1 MSKLKLYSIL
11 LQVAAKNNHKLL
23 RFFLLDEMKTKLSK
37 TQFYLTLFLEK
48 QPQKNVLL
56 YNFLE
61 KYIQNN
67 YQAIINSY
75 LK

>member
-1 MSKLKLYSIL
+1 
-11 LQVAAKNNHKLL
+11 
-23 RFFLLDEMKTKLSK
+23 MKTKLSK
-37 TQFYLTLFLEK
+37 TQFYLTLFLAK

>member
-1 MSKLKLYSIL
+1 MSKIKLYSIL
-11 LQVAAKNNHKLL
+11 LQLATKNNHKLL

-37 TQFYLTLFLEK
+37 TQFYLTLFLAK

>member
-1 MSKLKLYSIL
+1 
-11 LQVAAKNNHKLL
+11 
-23 RFFLLDEMKTKLSK
+23 MKTKLSK
-37 TQFYLTLFLEK
+37 RQFYLTLFLAK
-48 QPQKNVLL
+48 QQQKNIVL

-67 YQAIINSY
+67 YQSIIKCY

>member
-11 LQVAAKNNHKLL
+11 LQLSSKNNHKLL
-23 RFFLLDEMKTKLSK
+23 RFFILDEMKTKLSK
-37 TQFYLTLFLEK
+37 SQFYLTLFLSK
-48 QPQKNVLL
+48 QPQKNIVL

-67 YQAIINSY
+67 YQTIINRY

>member
-1 MSKLKLYSIL
+1 MSKLKLYSLL

>member
-11 LQVAAKNNHKLL
+11 LQLATKNNHKLL
-23 RFFLLDEMKTKLSK
+23 RFFILDEMKTKLSK
-37 TQFYLTLFLEK
+37 RQFYLTLFLAK
-48 QPQKNVLL
+48 QQQKNIVL

-67 YQAIINSY
+67 YQSIIKCY